1 MRYIETIHAQ
11 GHVLCHDITVIV
23 KDVKKGVAFKKG
35 HVVTEEDIPELLK
48 LGKDHLY
55 VWEKDDTCYHE
66 DEAAE
71 ILRDVCM
78 GQNMRPT
85 MPQEGKIELIATC
98 DGLLTIDSAR
108 LEAVNAIE
116 EIMIATR
123 HGFTPVKAGDKLA
136 GTRIIPLVIEEEKM
150 KTVKAQT
157 MELTGG
163 KPILELKPF
172 HHKNVG
178 IVTTGNEVFHGR
190 IQDTFTPVIV
200 DKLSEFD
207 TEVIDHVTWDDDDKK
222 VTASILD
229 MIEKGADI
237 VICTGGMSVDPD
249 DKTPLAIKNTGARIV
264 SYGAPV
270 LPGAM
275 FLLAYYDRMAQGK
288 NRRTV
293 IMGLPGCVMYAKRTI
308 FDLVLPRVMADDE
321 VTADE
326 LAALGMGGLCLNCP
340 TCTFPNCGFGK

>member
-1 MRYIETIHAQ
+1 M
-11 GHVLCHDITVIV
+11 
-23 KDVKKGVAFKKG
+23 K
-35 HVVTEEDIPELLK
+35 
-48 LGKDHLY
+48 
-55 VWEKDDTCYHE
+55 
-66 DEAAE
+66 
-71 ILRDVCM
+71 
-78 GQNMRPT
+78 
-85 MPQEGKIELIATC
+85 
-98 DGLLTIDSAR
+98 
-108 LEAVNAIE
+108 AVRE
-116 EIMIATR
+116 R
-123 HGFTPVKAGDKLA
+123 
-136 GTRIIPLVIEEEKM
+136 
-150 KTVKAQT
+150 T

-172 HHKNVG
+172 QRKQVG
-178 IVTTGNEVFHGR
+178 VVTTGNEVFHGR
-190 IQDTFTPVIV
+190 IKDTFTPVIV

-229 MIEKGADI
+229 MIGKGADV

-275 FLLAYYDRMAQGK
+275 FLLAYYDRIEHGR

-321 VTADE
+321 VTPDE

-340 TCTFPNCGFGK
+340 VCTFPNCGFGKGY